1 MRERLS
7 VGASLRARDALQAVR
22 GKPAARANP
31 SEVRI
36 STCTSRV
43 RRSHLRGPESCV
55 VASRSS
61 GSSFLGRRS
70 RRRSESC
77 DESESDPDPD
87 EPLLR
92 PIGSQAGPPR
102 QREQPDSKW

>member
-1 MRERLS
+1 M
-7 VGASLRARDALQAVR
+7 
-22 GKPAARANP
+22 
-31 SEVRI
+31 
-36 STCTSRV
+36 V

-61 GSSFLGRRS
+61 ASSFFGRRS

-92 PIGSQAGPPR
+92 PMVPKANAPSLCR
-102 QREQPDSKW
+102 SKSSSACCARCRSISVAARRA